1 MCAIVGIYGNDN
13 AARLASIALF
23 AMQHRGQEAT
33 GISSS
38 CDGKI
43 HTIKNR
49 GLVSEVFTEEALNE
63 IADITLQNVQA
74 LSQQKPQA
82 VAKALLA

>member
-49 GLVSEVFTEEALNE
+49 GLVSEVFTEEALKVLVGNMA
-63 IADITLQNVQA
+63 IGHNRYST
-74 LSQQKPQA
+74 
-82 VAKALLA
+82 

>member
-43 HTIKNR
+43 YTKK
-49 GLVSEVFTEEALNE
+49 VEVWFLKY
-63 IADITLQNVQA
+63 LM
-74 LSQQKPQA
+74 K
-82 VAKALLA
+82 KH